1 MAESSLTSREIV
13 SNLQGSSETTEAPKA
28 WLVSQP
34 GASVRICYQIHTE
47 QTRIGR
53 APDNDLV
60 IQGSDSGTVSLHHAM
75 IERVLI
81 DGRAEFR
88 VRDLESTNGTFLNST
103 RVTESV
109 LDPDTSIRLGTQGP
123 ELSLVHQEPVGADL
137 DRTAVIPEPP
147 LSPSPATGSYP
158 RSCYHSLLVDGV
170 KRAREARA
178 NGLAG
183 QTMTIMRET
192 LDRALHHTSRRFH
205 VLTGV
210 MTAGLVA
217 VSGYA
222 AWQIV
227 HLNREKHAIDGHIA
241 DLEAQL
247 QKVRSTDQADR
258 LVDELNNYAEAG
270 KELQDTFLYRIGHH
284 EHDFVTDEIRLLMA
298 EFGAETYSIPPEF
311 TARVK
316 YHIEQYQGPNR
327 PVIARALGSAA
338 GKIASMREVLEE
350 QHLPPDLA
358 YVPLVESALEP
369 GRSRAGAAGL
379 WQLTPVTAKAFGL
392 RVNSEVDERVNVL
405 KSTRAACKYL
415 RDLILDFGSGSS
427 VMLALAAYN
436 VGPGKVKQAIN
447 KVPDP
452 IKQRNFWYLYRV
464 RALPLETREYVPKVV
479 AAMIIGRNPQR
490 FGF

>member
-1 MAESSLTSREIV
+1 V
-13 SNLQGSSETTEAPKA
+13 SNLPGSSETPESPKA
-28 WLVSQP
+28 WLVSRP
-34 GASVRICYQIHTE
+34 GATVRICYEIHTDPA
-47 QTRIGR
+47 RIGR

-60 IQGSDSGTVSLHHAM
+60 IQGPDSGTVSLHHAV
-75 IERVLI
+75 IERSVI

-88 VRDLESTNGTFLNST
+88 VRDLESTNGTFLDGT
-103 RVTESV
+103 RITEST
-109 LDPDTSIRLGTQGP
+109 LEPEASIRLGTQGP
-123 ELSLVHQEPVGADL
+123 ELSLALQEPAEADL
-137 DRTAVIPEPP
+137 DRTAVIPEPVIS
-147 LSPSPATGSYP
+147 SPPTGSYP
-158 RSCYHSLLVDGV
+158 RGSYHSLLTEGV

-192 LDRALHHTSRRFH
+192 LDRALNHSSRRFH
-205 VLTGV
+205 VLTAV
-210 MTAGLVA
+210 MTTGLIA

-222 AWQIV
+222 AWQIF
-227 HLNREKHAIDGHIA
+227 HLNQEKHAIDGHIA
-241 DLEAQL
+241 DLEGQL
-247 QKVRSTDQADR
+247 QKVRSSDQADR
-258 LVDELNNYAEAG
+258 LVDEINNYAEAG
-270 KELQDTFLYRIGHH
+270 KEVQDTFLYRIGHH
-284 EHDFVTDEIRLLMA
+284 EHDFVTDEIRGLMA

-338 GKIASMREVLEE
+338 GKIASMRAVLDE

-392 RVNSEVDERVNVL
+392 RVNSEVDERINVM
-405 KSTRAACKYL
+405 KSTRAACQYL
-415 RDLILDFGSGSS
+415 RELILDFGSGSS